1 MKVLESIE
9 TKYRKMVESLPKNAL
24 NMEMEQAFME
34 TCEIVRE
41 FFEMLVQQAERDAEF
56 AQRNQQLTDRM
67 REFEEIITN

>member
-34 TCEIVRE
+34 TCDIVRE
-41 FFEMLVQQAERDAEF
+41 FF
-56 AQRNQQLTDRM
+56 
-67 REFEEIITN
+67 